1 LNEKFVRA
9 IKAGDVAPGGMKSVE
24 LDGNEIVVC
33 NCGGMYHAVG
43 RRCGHQNAPLEPGTL
58 DGAYLTCPRHY
69 AQFDVTTGEAL
80 SGPVPAGYGREI
92 PPPATDGSPQAIG
105 KPKEPVRTESIRSYE
120 TRIEDGWILV
130 AMESTRPTT

>member
-33 NCGGMYHAVG
+33 NCDGKYYAVG
-43 RRCGHQNAPLEPGTL
+43 RRCGHKHAPLESGTL
-58 DGAYLTCPRHY
+58 DGTYLTCPKHY

-80 SGPVPAGYGREI
+80 SGPVPADFGRDV
-92 PPPATDGSPQAIG
+92 PPPAPDGSGQAVG
-105 KPKEPVRTESIRSYE
+105 KPREPARTESIRTYE
-120 TRIEDGWILV
+120 TRIEDGWVMI
-130 AMESTRPTT
+130 ATGSTQ